1 MTAAQNSVI
10 TNLAQGPGKGA
21 LRPQLAGGS
30 RVTAKRYY
38 TIDFGTHYPVGGADI
53 SSIFDEFNDVFQI
66 TCSPVSGRF
75 VIPDYTN
82 QTLLLYTAIGT
93 AASDDTDQSSIT
105 DIRLTVEGYP
115 KSV

>member
-10 TNLAQGPGKGA
+10 TNLADGPGKGA

-38 TIDFGTHYPVGGADI
+38 SIDFGTHYPVAGADI
-53 SSIFDEFNDVFQI
+53 SSVFNDFSQVLQV
-66 TCSPVSGRF
+66 TCSTVSGRF
-75 VIPDYTN
+75 LITDYTN
-82 QTLLLYTAIGT
+82 KTLLLYTAIGT

-105 DIRLTVEGYP
+105 GIRLTVEGYP